1 MRYKTEEVEVIF
13 NKSVVLGIMM
23 VTVTLTYEVSADKFG
38 GKGLEERSI
47 KGMKCKLRKTFD
59 ILTSR

>member
-1 MRYKTEEVEVIF
+1 
-13 NKSVVLGIMM
+13 M
-23 VTVTLTYEVSADKFG
+23 VKVTLTYGVSADKFR

-59 ILTSR
+59 ILTSRL

>member
-1 MRYKTEEVEVIF
+1 
-13 NKSVVLGIMM
+13 M

-47 KGMKCKLRKTFD
+47 KAMKCKLRKTFD